1 MKVVNEQKKI
11 SIAIATYNGGKYL
24 REQLESLYSQTR
36 IPNEVVVCD
45 DNSIDN
51 TVEILEEYKQRK
63 GLKYY
68 VNNPG
73 LGVNKNFEKAI
84 RLCTGDYIAIC
95 DQDDVWMPQKIEVS
109 LRKLQEIEANGKP
122 ACISSRCHD
131 MDADGNV
138 KLKSEIPD
146 TYGYAATIADFD
158 CKSQGCS
165 LMMNR
170 MLLEN
175 LKSFPMKEPLY
186 DGYIGIVAAYI
197 GEKYNLGIPLMY
209 YRHHANNV
217 VAKNRKKSSYFVK
230 MVNRLSKWKYARLT
244 PLGRITTFKRI
255 ISEYK
260 TENNYAKNF
269 MNRAILYGTSSFI
282 KRNIILWKMDEYSS
296 LDKVVCFL
304 EDLITLPL
312 FFLSKKNIK

>member
-1 MKVVNEQKKI
+1 MNKV
-11 SIAIATYNGGKYL
+11 SIAMTTYNGGKYL

-36 IPNEVVVCD
+36 VPDEVIVCD
-45 DNSIDN
+45 DNSMDN
-51 TVEILEEYKQRK
+51 TIEILEEYKQRK
-63 GLKYY
+63 GLIYY

-95 DQDDVWMPQKIEVS
+95 DQDDVWMPQKIEIS
-109 LRKLQEIEANGKP
+109 LKKLQEIEANGIP
-122 ACISSRCHD
+122 ACVSSRCHD
-131 MDADGNV
+131 MDANGNI
-138 KLKSEIPD
+138 KLRSKISD

-170 MLLEN
+170 LLIEK
-175 LKSFPMKEPLY
+175 LKHFPEKEPLY
-186 DGYIGIVAAYI
+186 DVYIGIVAAYI

-217 VAKNRKKSSYFVK
+217 IAKSKKENSLYTK
-230 MVNRLSKWKYARLT
+230 MINRLLKWKYARLI
-244 PLGRITTFKRI
+244 PSGRLMTFKKVF
-255 ISEYK
+255 SEYK
-260 TENNYAKNF
+260 TEPNNHAYIF

-282 KRNIILWKMDEYSS
+282 KRNTILWNMNEYSS
-296 LDKVVCFL
+296 LNKAVCFL

-312 FFLSKKNIK
+312 FFLNKKNVK